1 MQIALWIAVVAVA
14 LLLAGFV
21 YQGVA
26 EWRDRRQHT
35 RAGRYV
41 TLGDGCRLYLRE
53 EGTGRPTVIFEAG
66 IGASS
71 LNWLPVQTAMAQET
85 ATLAYDRAGLGWSDP
100 CRTERTPANVA
111 AELHEML
118 QLAGVKPAV
127 CPAGA
132 LVWRA
137 GDAAL
142 CPALSRRSGRPGAG
156 GPDALRGVAAV
167 CAGKSETTSHCK
179 RIVPECGAL
188 RALWTLAHWAELAV
202 SGVGQAGG
210 TAGALCRRELRAR
223 IAAGARRGGQNAGRG
238 QPVIVALW
246 SQPWFYRGMCAYL
259 EGIPA
264 TVTEMDGA
272 APIRGI
278 PVVVLTPG
286 RSTPLSDE
294 DLRRIGDQ
302 TRQVIAAKSEHW
314 IHLDEPEVV
323 IGAIREMVAGPGCAR
338 IYRNSKLSPKR
349 HFPLEIR
356 PIGLLPMG
364 PPDVTRQRNLPEQ
377 SLL

>member
-1 MQIALWIAVVAVA
+1 MQIALWIAILAVA

-100 CRTERTPANVA
+100 CHTERTPANVA

-118 QLAGVKPAV
+118 QLAGVKPPFVLAGHSFGGLAMRRYALLYPEEVAGLVLVDPMRCEEWPPFVPARARQLAIAKGLCRSAV
-127 CPAGA
+127 PCARCG
-132 LVWRA
+132 
-137 GDAAL
+137 
-142 CPALSRRSGRPGAG
+142 LSRIGLSSLFLGSGRLAE
-156 GPDALRGVAAV
+156 R
-167 CAGKSETTSHCK
+167 
-179 RIVPECGAL
+179 
-188 RALWTLAHWAELAV
+188 LAHF
-202 SGVGQAGG
+202 AGENCEHVLQRVRG
-210 TAGALCRRELRAR
+210 EVAKMPDEAR
-223 IAAGARRGGQNAGRG
+223 
-238 QPVIVALW
+238 PVIVALW

-264 TVTEMDGA
+264 TVKEMAGA

-286 RSTPLSDE
+286 RSTPLTDE
-294 DLRRIGDQ
+294 DLKRIGDQ

-323 IGAIREMVAGPGCAR
+323 IEAIREMAAAR
-338 IYRNSKLSPKR
+338 GVHEFTGTAS
-349 HFPLEIR
+349 
-356 PIGLLPMG
+356 
-364 PPDVTRQRNLPEQ
+364 
-377 SLL
+377 